1 MTIEERVER
10 LERQN
15 RHLRL
20 GFVGVVLVA
29 ATIFTGAAQRETVPD
44 VVKAKAFHL
53 VTDDGKT
60 LVKIED
66 TKGLGFGIGGTV
78 TTYAGNGTELVK
90 LTTTTGGAGM
100 VTTLDGK
107 GQKLAS
113 LRATGGGQG
122 AVVTYS
128 SKGQKLVELGATS
141 RGGAVTTFNGQGK
154 DLIRLGVTTDGTGL
168 VGVFDPSGRNRRG
181 VLATRP

>member
-107 GQKLAS
+107 GQKL
-113 LRATGGGQG
+113 
-122 AVVTYS
+122 
-128 SKGQKLVELGATS
+128 VELGATS

>member
-1 MTIEERVER
+1 MTIEERIER

-15 RHLRL
+15 RHLSL
-20 GFVGVVLVA
+20 GLAGAAVA
-29 ATIFTGAAQRETVPD
+29 AVAVFAGAAQRQVVPD
-44 VVKAKAFHL
+44 VIKAKAFHL

-66 TKGLGFGIGGTV
+66 SKGLGFGLAGTV
-78 TTYAGNGTELVK
+78 TTYAGNGT
-90 LTTTTGGAGM
+90 
-100 VTTLDGK
+100 
-107 GQKLAS
+107 
-113 LRATGGGQG
+113 
-122 AVVTYS
+122 
-128 SKGQKLVELGATS
+128 KLVELGATS

>member
-1 MTIEERVER
+1 MTTEERIER

-20 GFVGVVLVA
+20 GFASVAVA
-29 ATIFTGAAQRETVPD
+29 AVAIFAGAAHRQAVPE
-44 VVKAKAFHL
+44 VIKAKAFHL

-90 LTTTTGGAGM
+90 LTTTTGGAG
-100 VTTLDGK
+100 L
-107 GQKLAS
+107 Q
-113 LRATGGGQG
+113 
-122 AVVTYS
+122 
-128 SKGQKLVELGATS
+128 
-141 RGGAVTTFNGQGK
+141 
-154 DLIRLGVTTDGTGL
+154 
-168 VGVFDPSGRNRRG
+168 
-181 VLATRP
+181 